1 MRFRWSRNLGY
12 LIGIAALLVAIP
24 WFLPPYPLQLMVM
37 VGIFSILTLSLN
49 LITGYAGLVS
59 LGQAGFF
66 MVGSYVSALLSAK
79 LGVSPWLSIVAAVV
93 VSAAFGVLLGFPAL
107 KLSGHFL
114 AVITI
119 AFGLIMHLL
128 AVNLEWLTG
137 GVQGVSRIPRPYL
150 LDLALRS
157 DRHYYWFVLSILAG
171 LTFFY
176 HSLIES
182 GFGRALKA
190 IREDEAAAAC
200 MGVNVKSTKIIV
212 FVISA
217 GIAGLAGATYSHYVR
232 FITPDSFTIDL
243 SIRVLIMM
251 IVGGIGTISGSLVGT
266 LVVYTLP
273 EALRFLRDYYYLVF
287 GTLIILIML
296 FLPGGLVSVSKAG
309 QREIPFLGTL
319 RLWRNRIVRRPL

>member
-1 MRFRWSRNLGY
+1 MRSRRSQQVAS
-12 LIGIAALLVAIP
+12 LIGIGALLMALP

-66 MVGSYVSALLSAK
+66 MVGSYASALLSVK
-79 LGVSPWLSIVAAVV
+79 LGVSPWFSIVVAVFL
-93 VSAAFGVLLGFPAL
+93 SAAFGVILGFPAL

-119 AFGLIMHLL
+119 AFGIIMHLL

-137 GVQGVSRIPRPYL
+137 GVQGVSRIPRPYV
-150 LDLALRS
+150 LDVALRS
-157 DRHYYWFVLSILAG
+157 DRQYYWFVLAILAG

-176 HSLIES
+176 WSLIES

-200 MGVNVKSTKIIV
+200 MGVNVKRTKIVV

-217 GIAGLAGATYSHYVR
+217 GVAGLAGALYAHYVR

-266 LVVYTLP
+266 LVVYILP
-273 EALRFLRDYYYLVF
+273 EALRFLKEYYYLVF
-287 GTLIILIML
+287 GTVIIIIML
-296 FLPGGLVSVSKAG
+296 FLPGGLVSFGKA
-309 QREIPFLGTL
+309 RIL
-319 RLWRNRIVRRPL
+319 RAPGLQGRKLWRIRVERKPS

>member
-1 MRFRWSRNLGY
+1 MRSRLSQKFMS
-12 LIGIAALLVAIP
+12 LIGIAALLIALP

-66 MVGSYVSALLSAK
+66 MVGSYVSALLSVK
-79 LGVSPWLSIVAAVV
+79 LGVSPWLSIIAAVFL
-93 VSAAFGVLLGFPAL
+93 SAAFGVLLGFPAL

-128 AVNLEWLTG
+128 AVNLEGLTG

-150 LDLALRS
+150 FDVALRS
-157 DRHYYWFVLSILAG
+157 DRQYYWFVLTLLGG

-176 HSLIES
+176 WSLIES

-217 GIAGLAGATYSHYVR
+217 GIAGLAGALYSHYVR

-273 EALRFLRDYYYLVF
+273 EALRFLREYYYLVF
-287 GTLIILIML
+287 GTLIIIIML
-296 FLPGGLVSVSKAG
+296 FLPGGIVSIGKAG
-309 QREIPFLGTL
+309 QLRMLWPRGKRLG
-319 RLWRNRIVRRPL
+319 RARIARKSS

>member
-1 MRFRWSRNLGY
+1 MMASLRIRHL
-12 LIGIAALLVAIP
+12 ALLAGLAAVLVALP
-24 WFLPPYPLQLMVM
+24 WLLPPYPLQLMVM

-66 MVGSYVSALLSAK
+66 LVGAYASALLAVK
-79 LGVSPWLSIVAAVV
+79 LGVSPWFSIPVAVLI
-93 VSAAFGVLLGFPAL
+93 SAACGVLLGFPAL

-150 LDLALRS
+150 FDLALRT
-157 DRHYYWFVLSILAG
+157 DRHYYWLVLVCLG
-171 LTFFY
+171 VLVFFY
-176 HSLIES
+176 WRLVES

-190 IREDEAAAAC
+190 IREDETAAAC
-200 MGVNVKSTKIIV
+200 MGVDVRRTKITV
-212 FVISA
+212 FVLSA
-217 GIAGLAGATYSHYVR
+217 GIAGLSGALYAHYVR

-251 IVGGIGTISGSLVGT
+251 IAGGMGTIGGSLLGT

-273 EALRFLRDYYYLVF
+273 EALRFLNEYYYLVF

-296 FLPGGLVSVSKAG
+296 FLPGGLVSIVKPGGWRLPWRS
-309 QREIPFLGTL
+309 GTGASA
-319 RLWRNRIVRRPL
+319 RVQGGRP

>member
-1 MRFRWSRNLGY
+1 MRSRHSQKFMS
-12 LIGIAALLVAIP
+12 LIGIAALLIALP

-66 MVGSYVSALLSAK
+66 MVGSYVSALLSVK
-79 LGVSPWLSIVAAVV
+79 LGVSPWLSIIAAVFL
-93 VSAAFGVLLGFPAL
+93 SAAFGVLLGFPAL

-150 LDLALRS
+150 FDVALRS
-157 DRHYYWFVLSILAG
+157 DRQYYWFVLTLLGG

-176 HSLIES
+176 WSLIES

-212 FVISA
+212 FVMSA
-217 GIAGLAGATYSHYVR
+217 GIAGLAGALYSHYVR

-273 EALRFLRDYYYLVF
+273 EALRFLREYYYLVF
-287 GTLIILIML
+287 GTLIIIIML
-296 FLPGGLVSVSKAG
+296 FLPGGIVSIGKAG
-309 QREIPFLGTL
+309 QLRMLWPRGKRLG
-319 RLWRNRIVRRPL
+319 RARIARKSS

>member
-1 MRFRWSRNLGY
+1 MTSRRIVHLA
-12 LIGIAALLVAIP
+12 LLAGIAVILVALP
-24 WFLPPYPLQLMVM
+24 WWLRPYPLQVMVL
-37 VGIFSILTLSLN
+37 VGIFAILTLSLN

-66 MVGSYVSALLSAK
+66 LVGAYASALLAVK
-79 LGVSPWLSIVAAVV
+79 LGISPWLSVPAAVLL
-93 VSAAFGVLLGFPAL
+93 SAAFGVLLGFPAL

-150 LDLALRS
+150 FDLALRY
-157 DRHYYWFVLSILAG
+157 DRHYYWLVLACLG
-171 LTFFY
+171 VLVFFY
-176 HSLIES
+176 WRLVDS

-190 IREDEAAAAC
+190 IREDETAAAC
-200 MGVNVKSTKIIV
+200 MGIDVKRTKIVV
-212 FVISA
+212 FVLSA
-217 GIAGLAGATYSHYVR
+217 GIAGLAGALYAHYVR

-251 IVGGIGTISGSLVGT
+251 IVGGMGTIAGALLGT
-266 LVVYTLP
+266 FVVYTLP
-273 EALRFLRDYYYLVF
+273 EALRFLNEYYYLVF

-296 FLPGGLVSVSKAG
+296 FLPGGLVSIGRHGRVG
-309 QREIPFLGTL
+309 LPWRGGTGAQA
-319 RLWRNRIVRRPL
+319 RVQGGRP